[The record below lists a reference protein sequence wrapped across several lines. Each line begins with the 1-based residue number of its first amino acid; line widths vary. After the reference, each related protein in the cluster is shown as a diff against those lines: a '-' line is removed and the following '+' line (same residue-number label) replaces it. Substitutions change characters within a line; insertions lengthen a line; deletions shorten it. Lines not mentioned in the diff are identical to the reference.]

1 MLETMKPNPFQVAQQ
16 QFNQAADLLHLADGY
31 RQMLGD
37 CDRELTVR
45 FPVTMDD
52 GGIKVFTG
60 YRVQHDTSRG
70 PAKGGIRFHHEVTL
84 DEVKALAMWMT
95 WKCAVVGIP
104 FGGAKGG
111 VICTPNEFSARELE
125 RLTRRFASE
134 ISIIIGPQKDIPAP
148 DVNTNAQIMGWLMDT
163 ISMQTGYSVPATVTG
178 KPLSLGGSEGR
189 SEATGRGVMFVTMEA
204 LRHLGIAPEGATV
217 VVQGFGNVGSNA
229 AKCLAEMG
237 CRIVGLSD
245 MYGGIHNSNGID
257 LAQVNAHMAET
268 RSLQE
273 VPDVERLTNDELLAL
288 PCTVL
293 VPAALENQLTGM
305 NAGNVRARI
314 VAEGANGPT
323 TPEADR
329 ILREKGV
336 FLIPDIL
343 ANAGGVTVS
352 YFEWVQGLQSFLW
365 KEAEVNAKLREVMVR
380 SFHEVMAKATDL
392 RTDLRMGAYVLAVAK
407 VVQAVEARGIYP

>member
-31 RQMLGD
+31 RQMLSD

-70 PAKGGIRFHHEVTL
+70 PAKGGIRFHHDVTL

-125 RLTRRFASE
+125 RITRRFASE

-163 ISMQTGYSVPATVTG
+163 ISMQTGYSVPAAVTG

-204 LRHLGIAPEGATV
+204 LRHLEIVPEDATV
-217 VVQGFGNVGSNA
+217 VVQGYGNVGSNA

-245 MYGGIHNSNGID
+245 MYGGIHNPKGID
-257 LAQVNAHMAET
+257 LALVNAHMAET
-268 RSLQE
+268 RSLQG
-273 VPDVERLTNDELLAL
+273 VPGVERLSNDELLTL

-380 SFHEVMAKATDL
+380 SFREVLTKATDM

>member
-31 RQMLGD
+31 RQMLSD

-70 PAKGGIRFHHEVTL
+70 PAKGGIRFHHDVTL

-125 RLTRRFASE
+125 RITRRFASE

-204 LRHLGIAPEGATV
+204 LHHLGIAPEDATV
-217 VVQGFGNVGSNA
+217 VVQGYGNVGSNA

-245 MYGGIHNSNGID
+245 MYGGIHNPKGID

-268 RSLQE
+268 RSLQGVAE
-273 VPDVERLTNDELLAL
+273 VERVTNDELLAL

-305 NAGNVRARI
+305 NAGNVQARI

-380 SFHEVMAKATDL
+380 SFHEVLTKATDL

>member
-70 PAKGGIRFHHEVTL
+70 PAKGGIRFHHDVTL

-95 WKCAVVGIP
+95 WKSAVVGIP

-111 VICTPNEFSARELE
+111 VICTPTEFSPRELE
-125 RLTRRFASE
+125 RITRRFASE

-189 SEATGRGVMFVTMEA
+189 SEATGRGVMFVIMEA
-204 LRHLGIAPEGATV
+204 LHHLGIPPQDATV
-217 VVQGFGNVGSNA
+217 VVQGYGNVGSNA
-229 AKCLAEMG
+229 AKCLADMG

-245 MYGGIHNSNGID
+245 MYGGIYNPKGIN
-257 LAQVNAHMAET
+257 LGLVNAHMAET
-268 RSLQE
+268 RSLQG
-273 VPDVERLTNDELLAL
+273 VPDVERVTNDELLAL

-293 VPAALENQLTGM
+293 VPAAMENQLTGM
-305 NAGNVRARI
+305 NAGNVKARI

-352 YFEWVQGLQSFLW
+352 Y
-365 KEAEVNAKLREVMVR
+365 
-380 SFHEVMAKATDL
+380 
-392 RTDLRMGAYVLAVAK
+392 
-407 VVQAVEARGIYP
+407 

>member
-1 MLETMKPNPFQVAQQ
+1 
-16 QFNQAADLLHLADGY
+16 
-31 RQMLGD
+31 
-37 CDRELTVR
+37 
-45 FPVTMDD
+45 
-52 GGIKVFTG
+52 
-60 YRVQHDTSRG
+60 
-70 PAKGGIRFHHEVTL
+70 
-84 DEVKALAMWMT
+84 
-95 WKCAVVGIP
+95 
-104 FGGAKGG
+104 
-111 VICTPNEFSARELE
+111 
-125 RLTRRFASE
+125 
-134 ISIIIGPQKDIPAP
+134 
-148 DVNTNAQIMGWLMDT
+148 
-163 ISMQTGYSVPATVTG
+163 
-178 KPLSLGGSEGR
+178 
-189 SEATGRGVMFVTMEA
+189 MFVTMEA
-204 LRHLGIAPEGATV
+204 LHHLGISPEDATV
-217 VVQGFGNVGSNA
+217 VVQGYGNVGSNA

-245 MYGGIHNSNGID
+245 MYGGIHNPKGID

-268 RSLQE
+268 RSLQG
-273 VPDVERLTNDELLAL
+273 VPDVERVTNDELLAL

-380 SFHEVMAKATDL
+380 SFHEVLAKATDL

>member
-268 RSLQE
+268 RSLQG